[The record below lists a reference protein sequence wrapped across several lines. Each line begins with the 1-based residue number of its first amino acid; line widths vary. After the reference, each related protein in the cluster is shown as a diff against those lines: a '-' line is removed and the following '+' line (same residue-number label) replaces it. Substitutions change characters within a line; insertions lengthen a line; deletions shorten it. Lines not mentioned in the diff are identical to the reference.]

1 MIVELPNEG
10 IILFPGN
17 PFDSSFGRIKHYK
30 MGFFHFSNNN
40 LSIRKT
46 CAKDLGRY
54 DPQASKSEDVDI
66 CFRLAQSRDWVAVRE
81 KGNFVRHKA
90 RKNFPAF
97 VRQMWGWG
105 YHVGYPYAKT
115 GIRGLYLYWINSHD
129 HKISFDLE
137 SGSFPFLV
145 CMFLTD
151 FHLAHLLFGI
161 ALLFALTGNF
171 PLSAFPL
178 ALSFFFIWRYLHDDR
193 KVDLGLWKK
202 CQLSFIHYIADVVFM
217 TAAVLGALK
226 HRVLL
231 IPSPIFRPKS
241 SGEV

>member
-1 MIVELPNEG
+1 MIVEL
-10 IILFPGN
+10 PGN

-40 LSIRKT
+40 LSIRKA

-90 RKNFPAF
+90 RKSFPAF
-97 VRQMWGWG
+97 VKQIWGWG
-105 YHVGYPYAKT
+105 YHLGYPYAKT
-115 GIRGLYLYWINSHD
+115 GIRGFYLYWINSKD

-137 SGSFPFLV
+137 IGPFPLLV
-145 CMFLTD
+145 CLFLTD
-151 FHLAHLLFGI
+151 FHVLHLLIGAALLAGVLGQSVIAAI
-161 ALLFALTGNF
+161 ALL
-171 PLSAFPL
+171 LSLP
-178 ALSFFFIWRYLHDDR
+178 FIWRYLYDER
-193 KVDLGLWKK
+193 QIGLGFWTTCRLA
-202 CQLSFIHYIADVVFM
+202 LTHYIANVVFSLA
-217 TAAVLGALK
+217 TFGGALR

-231 IPSPIFRPKS
+231 IPSSIFQPKS
-241 SGEV
+241 LEDV

>member
-1 MIVELPNEG
+1 MIIQLPSN
-10 IILFPGN
+10 L
-17 PFDSSFGRIKHYK
+17 FDSSFGRIKHYK

-46 CAKDLGRY
+46 CAEDLGRY

-66 CFRLAQSRDWVAVRE
+66 CFRLGQSRDWVAVRE

-90 RKNFPAF
+90 RKSFPAF

-115 GIRGLYLYWINSHD
+115 GIRGLYLYWINSHN
-129 HKISFDLE
+129 HRISYDLE
-137 SGSFPFLV
+137 FESFPFLA
-145 CMFLTD
+145 CIFFTD
-151 FHLAHLLFGI
+151 FHVAHLLLGFTLFL
-161 ALLFALTGNF
+161 ALMGQFL
-171 PLSAFPL
+171 LSAITL
-178 ALSFFFIWRYLHDDR
+178 ALSSLFIWRHLQDDR
-193 KVDLGLWKK
+193 KVGLSLWKTF
-202 CQLSFIHYIADVVFM
+202 QLSFVHYIANVVFM
-217 TAAVLGALK
+217 TGAFLGALK

-241 SGEV
+241 PEEV